1 MDAKA
6 YNALNGTEK
15 TDADINQEE
24 ALPSIEDV
32 TALGEVSKDESNGRD
47 YNLKSSE
54 EWWESFEK
62 KQKTMAKDK
71 AINQE
76 FKVLFSGEIVRKGK
90 AKIGRFIKVILK
102 VSIFLP
108 VFLYFGVI
116 YPYMISDNSTE
127 NMQGSIDYL
136 KEKGSVIANEIK
148 GVSDSA
154 TESISEEVDKITST
168 TDDHLNGETLV
179 KDKDVKKFVNDFE
192 QGKRK
197 E

>member
-62 KQKTMAKDK
+62 KQKTMSKDK